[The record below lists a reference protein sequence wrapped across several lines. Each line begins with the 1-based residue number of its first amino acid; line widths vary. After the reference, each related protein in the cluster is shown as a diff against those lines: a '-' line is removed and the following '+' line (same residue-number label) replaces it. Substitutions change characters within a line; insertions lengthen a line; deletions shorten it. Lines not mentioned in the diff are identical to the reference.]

1 MALEINTV
9 GTTNFVN
16 IPAGETYDFEELYT
30 FLETIN
36 QNSINTAV
44 ANSIADSTANGLS
57 STVAAQNAITAEEN
71 AILFKI
77 FQDNTF
83 TIIDFISNTGL
94 TMGVGS
100 GLNIGTTVGRTSM
113 LLISGTHNPADFT
126 ITGTITMGHS
136 RYVHNTFFK
145 ILTNS
150 TSEWKQAT
158 AILRGINGGTLKMLG
173 TIFSTA
179 SALDF
184 HSNTSFNI
192 DLDGCIFLPFE
203 RADNKKARARVQCN
217 TKLNNCIIQ
226 IPFNFIC
233 SVYQIG
239 LTIIVF
245 YRYTYKFKLPTFS

>member
-9 GTTNFVN
+9 GTTKFVN

-94 TMGVGS
+94 TMGGRQWFEYRNNS
-100 GLNIGTTVGRTSM
+100 GKN
-113 LLISGTHNPADFT
+113 
-126 ITGTITMGHS
+126 
-136 RYVHNTFFK
+136 
-145 ILTNS
+145 
-150 TSEWKQAT
+150 
-158 AILRGINGGTLKMLG
+158 
-173 TIFSTA
+173 
-179 SALDF
+179 
-184 HSNTSFNI
+184 
-192 DLDGCIFLPFE
+192 
-203 RADNKKARARVQCN
+203 
-217 TKLNNCIIQ
+217 
-226 IPFNFIC
+226 
-233 SVYQIG
+233 
-239 LTIIVF
+239 
-245 YRYTYKFKLPTFS
+245 